1 MVKYVLI
8 IDESWHGNPHRVNLY
23 ADVGK
28 LKRSGGVAGQCKGDI
43 NSISLRAEEPQ
54 RTFV

>member
-28 LKRSGGVAGQCKGDI
+28 LKRSSGVVGQCKGDI